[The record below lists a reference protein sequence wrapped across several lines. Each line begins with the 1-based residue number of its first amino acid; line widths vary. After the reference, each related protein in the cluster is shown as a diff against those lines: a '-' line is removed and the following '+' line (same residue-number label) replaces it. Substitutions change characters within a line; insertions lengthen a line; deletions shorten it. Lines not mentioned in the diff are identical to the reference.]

1 MALNRRTALN
11 LGLLLLVAL
20 LGTVVWLE
28 PGLKEPAQQ
37 ETPLTALTSQQVQ
50 QLRLKNAHG
59 ELLLQRQSDGWALS
73 EPLTVAAD
81 PFQVEP
87 LLQWLTVASLQ
98 SYSAEGLDL
107 AKFGLERPRATLSAE
122 GLELRFGDVE
132 PLNQSRYLLLN
143 GVVHLVAEN
152 DVEAVTSG
160 WSHFVS
166 PAVIPAAAKIESLT
180 LPGLGV
186 ISQGE
191 KGWHYEGATPPA
203 SADAMQIVVDGW
215 RNARAISIEPAVT
228 IGGGQVTITFA
239 DGHPPL
245 LLVVSRT
252 DDTLILRPESLGIEY
267 HMALEQDS
275 TLFKWSDAA
284 IAEAKQ

>member
-50 QLRLKNAHG
+50 QLRLKNGHG
-59 ELLLQRQSDGWALS
+59 ELLLQRQGDGWALS

-81 PFQVEP
+81 PFQVEQ

-98 SYSAEGLDL
+98 SYAAEGLDL
-107 AKFGLERPRATLSAE
+107 AKFGLEQPQATLSTE
-122 GLELRFGDVE
+122 GLELRFGGLD
-132 PLNQSRYLLLN
+132 PLNQRRYLLIN
-143 GVVHLVAEN
+143 GVVHLVAKN
-152 DVEAVTSG
+152 DLTDVTSG
-160 WSHFVS
+160 WSQFVS
-166 PAVIPAAAKIESLT
+166 PVVIPAAAKIESLT

-186 ISQGE
+186 VMQGE
-191 KGWHYEGATPPA
+191 KGWHYEGPTPPD
-203 SADAMQIVVDGW
+203 SADAMQILVDGW
-215 RNARAISIEPAVT
+215 RSARAISVEPAVT
-228 IGGGQVTITFA
+228 AGGERVTITFA
-239 DGHPPL
+239 DDHPPL
-245 LLVVSRT
+245 LLMLSRT

-267 HMALEQDS
+267 HMALQQEAM
-275 TLFKWSDAA
+275 LFKWSAPA
-284 IAEAKQ
+284 IDGEKQ